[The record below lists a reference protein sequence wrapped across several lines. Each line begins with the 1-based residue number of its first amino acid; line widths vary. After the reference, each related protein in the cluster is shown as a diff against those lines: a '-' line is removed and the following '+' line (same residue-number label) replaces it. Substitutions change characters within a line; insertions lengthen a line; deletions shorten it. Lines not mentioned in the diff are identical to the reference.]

1 MAEGQPAGPVW
12 LLGTDA
18 ASYTAAPVALTLW
31 VAVGSCQSIEYFFKY
46 FPNIHLFFLQKGSVI
61 LHGGRG
67 KDFSV
72 FVGKEPLKKSTL
84 YTVRK
89 MGKLWDDLRGKA
101 SEALG

>member
-1 MAEGQPAGPVW
+1 MAFHGRRAASGARVAPGDRCCQLHGCSS
-12 LLGTDA
+12 GTD
-18 ASYTAAPVALTLW
+18 PW

-46 FPNIHLFFLQKGSVI
+46 LPNINLFFLQKGSVI

-72 FVGKEPLKKSTL
+72 FVGKEPLKTSTL

-89 MGKLWDDLRGKA
+89 MGKLWVT
-101 SEALG
+101 